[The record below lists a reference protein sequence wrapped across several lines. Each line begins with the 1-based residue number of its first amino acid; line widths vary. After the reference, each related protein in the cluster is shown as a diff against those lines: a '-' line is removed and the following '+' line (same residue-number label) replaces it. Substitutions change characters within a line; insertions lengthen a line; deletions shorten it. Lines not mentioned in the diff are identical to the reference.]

1 MTAPVRHPLFEAR
14 HVSKAFPGVQ
24 ALDDVSLAAHAGEAH
39 VLLGQNGAGKSTLI
53 KALYGAYHPD
63 QGEFLFDGVPVRLTS
78 PADARRLGVAVM
90 FQEFSLVPYLN
101 VADNIFLGREFSG
114 RVPGTIDRRRMRDE
128 AARILTALGTDL
140 DPGTPVHRLG
150 VAQQQM
156 VEIAKALSQHARVLV
171 MDEPTAALSDPEI
184 ERLFAII
191 RTLKAEGVAIIYI
204 SHRLHEIFAIGDRIT
219 VLRDGR
225 NVAEVR
231 PADTTVAGL
240 VRMMVGRE
248 VSTTYRHRFAD
259 RPGAPVLEVRDL
271 RAANGVHGVSLLVR
285 AGEIVGLAGLVGA
298 GRTELVRAIFGADH
312 VTGGEVRLHGDVF
325 QGGPPS
331 AVRAGAG
338 LVPEDRKRQGL
349 ALVQSVQDNLL
360 VAGLRTLFPNRWY
373 RPVRAARAAS
383 DLTARLAIST
393 PSPRRLVKYLS
404 GGNQQKVVIGKWLN
418 AGSRLFIFDEPTR
431 GIDVGAKAELFQLME
446 TLVHEG
452 AAVLM
457 ISSELPEIV
466 AVCDR
471 AYVMRDR
478 TLAGALSR
486 GDLSEE
492 NILRLA
498 MHP

>member
-1 MTAPVRHPLFEAR
+1 
-14 HVSKAFPGVQ
+14 
-24 ALDDVSLAAHAGEAH
+24 
-39 VLLGQNGAGKSTLI
+39 
-53 KALYGAYHPD
+53 
-63 QGEFLFDGVPVRLTS
+63 
-78 PADARRLGVAVM
+78 
-90 FQEFSLVPYLN
+90 
-101 VADNIFLGREFSG
+101 
-114 RVPGTIDRRRMRDE
+114 
-128 AARILTALGTDL
+128 
-140 DPGTPVHRLG
+140 
-150 VAQQQM
+150 
-156 VEIAKALSQHARVLV
+156 
-171 MDEPTAALSDPEI
+171 
-184 ERLFAII
+184 
-191 RTLKAEGVAIIYI
+191 
-204 SHRLHEIFAIGDRIT
+204 
-219 VLRDGR
+219 
-225 NVAEVR
+225 
-231 PADTTVAGL
+231 
-240 VRMMVGRE
+240 MMVGRE
-248 VSTTYRHRFAD
+248 VSTTYRHRFAE

-271 RAANGVHGVSLLVR
+271 RATNGVHGVSLVVR

-312 VTGGEVRLHGDVF
+312 VVGGEVRLHGDVF
-325 QGGPPS
+325 HGGPPS

-360 VAGLRTLFPNRWY
+360 VAGLRVLFPNHWY
-373 RPVRAARAAS
+373 RPARAARAAS
-383 DLTARLAIST
+383 DLTARLRVST

-404 GGNQQKVVIGKWLN
+404 GGNQQKVVIGKWVN

-431 GIDVGAKAELFQLME
+431 GIDVGSKAELFQLME

-478 TLAGALSR
+478 TIAGELSR
-486 GDLSEE
+486 ADLSEE